1 MQQNIFELYTDYLI
15 STFGSATATGLASMV
30 SDSISHDQVTR
41 FLSERDDNSKDLW
54 LQVKST
60 IREIEQPDA
69 VLIFDDTIQEKPW
82 TDESELI
89 CWHFDHCQNRTVK
102 GMNLLNA
109 LYYSDEISIPVD
121 FRLIRKPLQFCDV
134 ATRRLKRASE
144 VTKNEW
150 LQEMFLQALQNQ
162 LVFRYVLMD
171 SWFAS
176 KDNFELI
183 LSKHKH
189 FVAVLKDNR
198 LVALSQADQA
208 QGRFVRVDSLPLAD
222 KQAVRGWLKGF
233 EHEVLLV
240 GRVFTN
246 KDGSTGRLSLVCS
259 DLACDGER
267 VAELHQKRWKVEEY
281 HKSLKSNAAL
291 AKSPTRTLRTQ
302 SNHVFLSI
310 CAVFKLEC
318 LKRVHK
324 LNHFAL
330 RAKLYVEALQHA
342 FGELKRLKAAA

>member
-1 MQQNIFELYTDYLI
+1 MNQELLELYTDYLI
-15 STFGSATATGLASMV
+15 STFGAATATGLSEMV
-30 SDSISHDQVTR
+30 GGAISHDRVTR
-41 FLSERDDNSKDLW
+41 FLSKREYTSRDLW
-54 LQVKST
+54 LQVKKVV
-60 IREIEQPDA
+60 REVEHDDA

-109 LYYSDEISIPVD
+109 LYHSSGVSIPVA

-134 ATRRLKRASE
+134 VTRQVKRVSE
-144 VTKNEW
+144 VTKNQ
-150 LQEMFLQALQNQ
+150 LVQEMFLRCVHNRLK
-162 LVFRYVLMD
+162 FRYVLMD
-171 SWFAS
+171 SWFAA

-183 LSKHKH
+183 LAQGKH
-189 FVAVLKDNR
+189 FVAVLKNNR
-198 LVALSQADQA
+198 LVALNEADKQ

-222 KQAVRGWLKGF
+222 KQTVRGWLKGF
-233 EHEVLLV
+233 DHEVLLV

-246 KDGSTGRLSLVCS
+246 KDGSIGQLSLVCS
-259 DLACDGER
+259 DLTCAGER
-267 VAELHQKRWKVEEY
+267 VADLHHKRWKVEDY

-302 SNHVFLSI
+302 QNHVFMTI
-310 CAVFKLEC
+310 HAVFKLEC
-318 LKRVHK
+318 LKMAHK

-330 RAKLYVEALQHA
+330 RAKLYTIAVFTRVEYNI
-342 FGELKRLKAAA
+342 RNV

>member
-1 MQQNIFELYTDYLI
+1 MNQELLELYTDYLI
-15 STFGSATATGLASMV
+15 STFGAATATGLSEMV
-30 SDSISHDQVTR
+30 AGAVSHDRVTR
-41 FLSERDDNSKDLW
+41 FLSEREYTSRDLW
-54 LQVKST
+54 LQVKQVV
-60 IREIEQPDA
+60 REVERDDA
-69 VLIFDDTIQEKPW
+69 VLIFDDTLQEKPW

-109 LYYSDEISIPVD
+109 LYHSGGVSIPVD

-134 ATRRLKRASE
+134 VTRQVKRMSE
-144 VTKNEW
+144 VTKNSL
-150 LQEMFLQALQNQ
+150 LQDMFLRCVHNRLK
-162 LVFRYVLMD
+162 FRYVLMD
-171 SWFAS
+171 SWFAA

-183 LSKHKH
+183 LAQGKH

-198 LVALSQADQA
+198 LVALTETDKQ
-208 QGRFVRVDSLPLAD
+208 QGRFVRVDSLRLAD

-233 EHEVLLV
+233 DHEVLLV

-259 DLACDGER
+259 DLTCDGER
-267 VAELHQKRWKVEEY
+267 VADLHHKRWKVEDY

-302 SNHVFLSI
+302 QNHVFLAI
-310 CAVFKLEC
+310 YAVFKLEC
-318 LKRVHK
+318 LKIAHQ

-330 RAKLYVEALQHA
+330 RAKLYAKALQQA
-342 FGELKRLKAAA
+342 FSELVRLKAA

>member
-41 FLSERDDNSKDLW
+41 FLSERDYNSKDLW

-144 VTKNEW
+144 VTKNEL

-267 VAELHQKRWKVEEY
+267 VAELHQKRWKVEIY
-281 HKSLKSNAAL
+281 QTWCLHKSLRQGSTGNRRSRRGHAAPNGGGRGAGHAGARSRRRRPESTIGGDRPAQPGEPAGRL
-291 AKSPTRTLRTQ
+291 YPASRT
-302 SNHVFLSI
+302 
-310 CAVFKLEC
+310 
-318 LKRVHK
+318 
-324 LNHFAL
+324 
-330 RAKLYVEALQHA
+330 
-342 FGELKRLKAAA
+342 G